1 MLSDKDI
8 DGGWAWVVLVATSLG
23 MVFRGSTAISPGFLQ
38 VEFLKY
44 FSQSTG
50 YTSLVTSMFMCL
62 EFVMGPISS
71 VFCTLFSVRTA
82 MMTGGLLMSLGLVI
96 ASFTADIVQ
105 LLLAYGVLGGLGF
118 GLSYTPHNIIL
129 GYYFN
134 RHQPLANGISLA
146 ACGLGLSVG
155 PFVVMWLIE
164 SNGWRFTL
172 VALACCSLQFCV
184 VGCLYFP
191 TKREKSTEHG
201 KGRRK
206 IKCGGCSKSETC
218 LWYLKDVTFWIM
230 CINYGLVMVGY
241 GIQIVHFP
249 AYAESLNIRPE
260 LLAWL
265 YTTFGIVVSISRV
278 LCGVLCND
286 KTVDLLMV
294 YFSTQAIQGLI
305 TVFMP
310 LYAKDYVGIMTYQ
323 VLVSIFY
330 GSSQVPLSPLVVQLF
345 GVHKLSTVFGWMMLW
360 GGVGALVGPVIA
372 GWLHDV
378 TRSYSIGFHV
388 GGVLVM
394 LAAVLL
400 LFVPMCRQREAGEDV
415 TEPELAEK
423 LVHKDKAIVVKVDVK
438 TQLCADVQ

>member
-50 YTSLVTSMFMCL
+50 YTSLVTSTFLCL

-71 VFCTLFSVRTA
+71 VFCNVFSVRTA
-82 MMTGGLLMSLGLVI
+82 MITGGVLMSLGLVI
-96 ASFTADIVQ
+96 ASFTTDIVQ
-105 LLLAYGVLGGLGF
+105 LLLAYGIFGGLGF

-146 ACGLGLSVG
+146 ACGFGLAVG
-155 PFVVMWLIE
+155 PFFVMWLIE
-164 SNGWRFTL
+164 SRGWRATIA
-172 VALACCSLQFCV
+172 ALACCSLQFCV
-184 VGCLYFP
+184 VGSLFFP
-191 TKREKSTEHG
+191 TKRERSTKYGPGRMKIQCG
-201 KGRRK
+201 KCHK
-206 IKCGGCSKSETC
+206 PETC
-218 LWYLKDVTFWIM
+218 LWYFKDVRFWIM
-230 CINYGLVMVGY
+230 CMNYGLLMVGY

-260 LLAWL
+260 LLSWL
-265 YTTFGIVVSISRV
+265 YTTFGIVVTIARV

-286 KTVDLLMV
+286 KAVDLLMV
-294 YFSTQAIQGLI
+294 YFSTQALQGLVI
-305 TVFMP
+305 VFMP
-310 LYAKDYVGIMTYQ
+310 LYAKDYFGMMAYQ

-330 GSSQVPLSPLVVQLF
+330 GSSQVPLSPLVVELF
-345 GVHKLSTVFGWMMLW
+345 GVDKLSTVFGWMMLW

-378 TRSYSIGFHV
+378 TTSYSSGFHV

-394 LAAVLL
+394 LAAVLV
-400 LFVPMCRQREAGEDV
+400 LFIPVCKHEENREEI

-423 LVHKDKAIVVKVDVK
+423 LVHKDKTIVVTSDFQTDDV
-438 TQLCADVQ
+438 LC